1 VTRAFAAM
9 PSRYKAI
16 LIAIGVAL
24 VLAAYFSG
32 EEEVSLSEAAWDCA
46 LADNQ
51 WKCRVSFE
59 IRNKNQS
66 RQVRRL
72 SLKGLQIPP
81 DGRQAALK
89 VCGEKSI
96 DIDLTPMEILK
107 IDETVAMSGKPD
119 AIKISIGRH

>member
-1 VTRAFAAM
+1 M
-9 PSRYKAI
+9 KSRYKAI

-32 EEEVSLSEAAWDCA
+32 EDAVSLSEPEWECESAG
-46 LADNQ
+46 NE

-66 RQVRRL
+66 RMVRRL

-81 DGRQAALK
+81 DGRQAALN

-107 IDETVAMSGKPD
+107 IDETVAMRGKPD